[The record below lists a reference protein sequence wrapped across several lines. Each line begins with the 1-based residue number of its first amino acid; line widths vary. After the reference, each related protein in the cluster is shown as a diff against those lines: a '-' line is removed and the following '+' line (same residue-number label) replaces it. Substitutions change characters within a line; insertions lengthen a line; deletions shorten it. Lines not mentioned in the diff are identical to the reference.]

1 MDEGNYVSANL
12 DEGYS
17 PEAIANMENAL
28 EEFAVSLTEIR
39 PEDANIAVFRGLKL
53 TIAGR
58 PRRLAELG
66 NVESPDDPMKIE
78 LMIYNKEQI
87 EQVLE
92 FIKKN
97 GFPAKNDPG
106 SQFIHIRV
114 PKPSRMQLEELGDE
128 VIRRT
133 NSACTRLMKIK
144 TNTGLRIRAAME
156 KEYIDQRIS
165 GIAIKKIDNA
175 LERITKEMKIVGVMK
190 RKAIL
195 GSFFKTVERDD
206 NDIIKII
213 NKRIKLEKDKIA
225 REQDLRIRDEALESQ
240 NQTINK
246 IETED
251 LSNNEKQKFE
261 NMNISPSST

>member
-1 MDEGNYVSANL
+1 MDEGNYISANV

-17 PEAIANMENAL
+17 PEAIANMDNAL

-53 TIAGR
+53 TLKGR

-87 EQVLE
+87 EEVLK

-97 GFPAKNDPG
+97 GFPAKNEPG

-128 VIRRT
+128 VI
-133 NSACTRLMKIK
+133 
-144 TNTGLRIRAAME
+144 
-156 KEYIDQRIS
+156 
-165 GIAIKKIDNA
+165 
-175 LERITKEMKIVGVMK
+175 
-190 RKAIL
+190 
-195 GSFFKTVERDD
+195 
-206 NDIIKII
+206 
-213 NKRIKLEKDKIA
+213 
-225 REQDLRIRDEALESQ
+225 
-240 NQTINK
+240 
-246 IETED
+246 
-251 LSNNEKQKFE
+251 LSL
-261 NMNISPSST
+261 IHI

>member
-1 MDEGNYVSANL
+1 MDEVNYISSNL

-28 EEFAVSLTEIR
+28 EEFIVSLLEIK
-39 PEDANIAVFRGLKL
+39 PEDANIAVFRGLKV
-53 TIAGR
+53 TITGR

-87 EQVLE
+87 ELVLE

-97 GFPAKNDPG
+97 GFPAKNEPG

-133 NSACTRLMKIK
+133 SSACTRLLKIK

-175 LERITKEMKIVGVMK
+175 LERITKEMRIIGVMK

-195 GSFFKTVERDD
+195 GSFFKTIEKDD
-206 NDIIKII
+206 AEIVKVI
-213 NKRIKLEKDKIA
+213 NKRIKLEKDKIVK
-225 REQDLRIRDEALESQ
+225 EQELRIKDEALEDQ
-240 NQTINK
+240 NQTIDK
-246 IETED
+246 VETENIK
-251 LSNNEKQKFE
+251 SNGEQKLK
-261 NMNISPSST
+261 N

>member
-1 MDEGNYVSANL
+1 MDEVNYISNNL

-17 PEAIANMENAL
+17 PEAIANLESAL
-28 EEFAVSLTEIR
+28 EDFILSLLEIK
-39 PEDANIAVFRGLKL
+39 PEDANIAVFRGLKI
-53 TIAGR
+53 TISGR

-87 EQVLE
+87 VQVLE
-92 FIKKN
+92 FIKDN
-97 GFPAKNDPG
+97 GFPAKNEPG

-133 NSACTRLMKIK
+133 NSACTRLLKIK

-165 GIAIKKIDNA
+165 GIALKKIDNA
-175 LERITKEMKIVGVMK
+175 LERITREMKIIGVMK
-190 RKAIL
+190 RKSIL
-195 GSFFKTVERDD
+195 GSFFKTIEKDD
-206 NDIIKII
+206 ADMVKII

-225 REQDLRIRDEALESQ
+225 KEQELIIKDEVLEDQ
-240 NQTINK
+240 NQTTDK
-246 IETED
+246 VETE
-251 LSNNEKQKFE
+251 
-261 NMNISPSST
+261 NIKGNGEQN

>member
-1 MDEGNYVSANL
+1 MNEGNYIAPNL

-17 PEAIANMENAL
+17 PEAIANMESAL
-28 EEFAVSLTEIR
+28 EEFIVSLLEIK
-39 PEDANIAVFRGLKL
+39 PELANIAVFRGLKL
-53 TIAGR
+53 TINGR
-58 PRRLAELG
+58 PRRIGELG

-87 EQVLE
+87 EEVLE

-97 GFPAKNDPG
+97 GFPAKNEPG

-165 GIAIKKIDNA
+165 GVAIKKIDNA
-175 LERITKEMKIVGVMK
+175 LERITKEIKIVGVMK

-195 GSFFKTVERDD
+195 GSFFKTIERDD
-206 NDIIKII
+206 ADIIKVI
-213 NKRIKLEKDKIA
+213 NRRIKLEKDKITK
-225 REQDLRIRDEALESQ
+225 EQDLRIKDEALESQ
-240 NQTINK
+240 VQTSDGVEIKNIN
-246 IETED
+246 
-251 LSNNEKQKFE
+251 SNDEKNVDE
-261 NMNISPSST
+261 LDISSNAT

>member
-1 MDEGNYVSANL
+1 MDEASYISSKIE
-12 DEGYS
+12 EGYS
-17 PEAIANMENAL
+17 PESIANMESAL
-28 EEFAVSLTEIR
+28 EEFIVSLLDIK
-39 PEDANIAVFRGLKL
+39 PEDANIAVFRGLKITL
-53 TIAGR
+53 QGR

-66 NVESPDDPMKIE
+66 NVESPDNPMKIE

-92 FIKKN
+92 FIKEN

-133 NSACTRLMKIK
+133 NTACTRLMKIK

-165 GIAIKKIDNA
+165 GIALKKIDNA
-175 LERITKEMKIVGVMK
+175 LERITKEMKIIGIMK

-195 GSFFKTVERDD
+195 GSFFKTIERDD
-206 NDIIKII
+206 ADLLKVI
-213 NKRIKLEKDKIA
+213 NKRIKLEKDKIVK
-225 REQDLRIRDEALESQ
+225 EQELKIQVETLE
-240 NQTINK
+240 
-246 IETED
+246 
-251 LSNNEKQKFE
+251 NEVKGLHKT
-261 NMNISPSST
+261 NV

>member
-1 MDEGNYVSANL
+1 MDEVNYISNNL

-17 PEAIANMENAL
+17 PEAIANMESAL
-28 EEFAVSLTEIR
+28 EDFILSLLEIK
-39 PEDANIAVFRGLKL
+39 PEDANIAVFRGLKI

-87 EQVLE
+87 VQVLE
-92 FIKKN
+92 FIKDN
-97 GFPAKNDPG
+97 GFPAKNEPG

-133 NSACTRLMKIK
+133 NSACTRLLKIK

-165 GIAIKKIDNA
+165 GIALKKIDNA
-175 LERITKEMKIVGVMK
+175 LERITREMKIIGVMK
-190 RKAIL
+190 RKSIL
-195 GSFFKTVERDD
+195 GAFFKTIEKDD
-206 NDIIKII
+206 ADMVKII

-225 REQDLRIRDEALESQ
+225 KEQELRIKDEVLEDQ
-240 NQTINK
+240 NQTTDK
-246 IETED
+246 VEIE
-251 LSNNEKQKFE
+251 NIKGNEEQ
-261 NMNISPSST
+261 N

>member
-1 MDEGNYVSANL
+1 MDEGNYIAPNL
-12 DEGYS
+12 EEGYS

-28 EEFAVSLTEIR
+28 EEFIVSLIEIK

-53 TIAGR
+53 TLKGR

-87 EQVLE
+87 EEVLE

-97 GFPAKNDPG
+97 GFPAKNEPG

-133 NSACTRLMKIK
+133 NSAATRLMKIK

-165 GIAIKKIDNA
+165 SIAIKKIDNA
-175 LERITKEMKIVGVMK
+175 LERITKEMKIIGVIK

-195 GSFFKTVERDD
+195 GSFFKTIERDD
-206 NDIIKII
+206 ADIIKVIS
-213 NKRIKLEKDKIA
+213 KRIKLEKDKIA
-225 REQDLRIRDEALESQ
+225 KEQELRLQAEALE
-240 NQTINK
+240 NEDLNKEKIKTIN
-246 IETED
+246 TENVTSQIVD
-251 LSNNEKQKFE
+251 DNN
-261 NMNISPSST
+261 IHT

>member
-1 MDEGNYVSANL
+1 MDEGNYVYSNI

-28 EEFAVSLTEIR
+28 EEFAVSLTEIK
-39 PEDANIAVFRGLKL
+39 PEDANISVFRGLKL
-53 TIAGR
+53 TIKGR
-58 PRRLAELG
+58 LRRLAELG

-97 GFPAKNDPG
+97 GFPAKNEPG

-133 NSACTRLMKIK
+133 NSASTRLMKIK

-165 GIAIKKIDNA
+165 GIALKKIDNA
-175 LERITKEMKIVGVMK
+175 LERITKEMKIIGVIK

-195 GSFFKTVERDD
+195 GSFFKTIERDD
-206 NDIIKII
+206 ADIIKII
-213 NKRIKLEKDKIA
+213 NKRIKLEKDKIIK
-225 REQDLRIRDEALESQ
+225 EQELRIRTETLED
-240 NQTINK
+240 NQSLDKVETATIK
-246 IETED
+246 
-251 LSNNEKQKFE
+251 SNEEQISNELK
-261 NMNISPSST
+261 SSSNVS

>member
-1 MDEGNYVSANL
+1 MDEENYISSNV

-28 EEFAVSLTEIR
+28 EEFAVSLLEIK

-53 TIAGR
+53 TIKGR
-58 PRRLAELG
+58 LRRLAELG

-87 EQVLE
+87 EKVLE
-92 FIKKN
+92 FIKQN
-97 GFPAKNDPG
+97 GFPAKNEPG

-133 NSACTRLMKIK
+133 NSATTRLMKIK

-165 GIAIKKIDNA
+165 GIALKKIDNA
-175 LERITKEMKIVGVMK
+175 LERITKEMKIIGVIK

-195 GSFFKTVERDD
+195 GSFFKTIERDD
-206 NDIIKII
+206 ADLVKVI
-213 NKRIKLEKDKIA
+213 NKRVKLEKDRIAKENELKI
-225 REQDLRIRDEALESQ
+225 QKEALENESQ
-240 NQTINK
+240 NKDDKDTNHLNK
-246 IETED
+246 NTPQI
-251 LSNNEKQKFE
+251 SIQQ
-261 NMNISPSST
+261 NISTNN

>member
-1 MDEGNYVSANL
+1 MDEGNYISANL

-17 PEAIANMENAL
+17 PEAIANMDNAL

-53 TIAGR
+53 TLKGR

-87 EQVLE
+87 EEVLE

-97 GFPAKNDPG
+97 GFPAKNEPG

-133 NSACTRLMKIK
+133 NSAATRLMKIK

-165 GIAIKKIDNA
+165 GVALKKIDNA
-175 LERITKEMKIVGVMK
+175 LERITKEMKIIGVMK
-190 RKAIL
+190 RKTIL
-195 GSFFKTVERDD
+195 GSFFKTIERDD
-206 NDIIKII
+206 GEIIKII

-225 REQDLRIRDEALESQ
+225 KEQELRIADEALEVQ
-240 NQTINK
+240 NQVTN
-246 IETED
+246 EVDTENIK
-251 LSNNEKQKFE
+251 SNEELKV
-261 NMNISPSST
+261 

>member
-1 MDEGNYVSANL
+1 MDEGNYVYSNI

-28 EEFAVSLTEIR
+28 EEFAVSLTEIK
-39 PEDANIAVFRGLKL
+39 PEDANISVFRGLKL
-53 TIAGR
+53 TIKGR
-58 PRRLAELG
+58 LRRLAELG

-97 GFPAKNDPG
+97 GFPAKNEPG

-133 NSACTRLMKIK
+133 NSASTRLMKIK
-144 TNTGLRIRAAME
+144 TNTSLRIRAAME

-165 GIAIKKIDNA
+165 GIALKKIDNA
-175 LERITKEMKIVGVMK
+175 LERITKEMKIIGVIK

-195 GSFFKTVERDD
+195 GSFFKTIERDD
-206 NDIIKII
+206 ADIIKII
-213 NKRIKLEKDKIA
+213 NKRIKLEKDKIIK
-225 REQDLRIRDEALESQ
+225 EQELRIRTETLED
-240 NQTINK
+240 NQSLDKVETATIKSNEEQISNELK
-246 IETED
+246 SSSNET
-251 LSNNEKQKFE
+251 
-261 NMNISPSST
+261 

>member
-1 MDEGNYVSANL
+1 MDEASYISSNI

-17 PEAIANMENAL
+17 PESIANMESAL
-28 EEFAVSLTEIR
+28 EEFIVSLLDIR
-39 PEDANIAVFRGLKL
+39 PEDANIAVFRGLKITL
-53 TIAGR
+53 QGR

-66 NVESPDDPMKIE
+66 NVESPDNPMKIE

-92 FIKKN
+92 FIKQN

-133 NSACTRLMKIK
+133 NTACTRLMKIK

-165 GIAIKKIDNA
+165 GIALKKIDNA
-175 LERITKEMKIVGVMK
+175 LERITKEMKIIGVIK

-195 GSFFKTVERDD
+195 GSYFKTIERDD
-206 NDIIKII
+206 ADLLKVI

-225 REQDLRIRDEALESQ
+225 KEQELKIQVEALE
-240 NQTINK
+240 
-246 IETED
+246 
-251 LSNNEKQKFE
+251 NEVKGSDKT
-261 NMNISPSST
+261 NV

>member
-1 MDEGNYVSANL
+1 MDEVNYISNNL

-17 PEAIANMENAL
+17 PEAIANMESAL
-28 EEFAVSLTEIR
+28 EEFILSLLEIK
-39 PEDANIAVFRGLKL
+39 PEDANIAVFRGLKI
-53 TIAGR
+53 TMAGR

-87 EQVLE
+87 VQVLE
-92 FIKKN
+92 FIKDN
-97 GFPAKNDPG
+97 GFPAKNELG

-133 NSACTRLMKIK
+133 NSACTRLLKIK

-165 GIAIKKIDNA
+165 GIALKKIDNA
-175 LERITKEMKIVGVMK
+175 LERITREMKIIGVMK
-190 RKAIL
+190 RKSIL
-195 GSFFKTVERDD
+195 GSFFKTIEKDD
-206 NDIIKII
+206 ADMVKII

-225 REQDLRIRDEALESQ
+225 KEQELRIKDKVLEDQ
-240 NQTINK
+240 NQTTDK
-246 IETED
+246 VETE
-251 LSNNEKQKFE
+251 
-261 NMNISPSST
+261 NIKGNGE

>member
-1 MDEGNYVSANL
+1 MDEVNYISSNV

-28 EEFAVSLTEIR
+28 EEFIISLMEIK
-39 PEDANIAVFRGLKL
+39 PEDANIAVFKGLKL
-53 TIAGR
+53 TITGR
-58 PRRLAELG
+58 PRRLADLG

-87 EQVLE
+87 DLVLE
-92 FIKKN
+92 FIKNN
-97 GFPAKNDPG
+97 GFPAKNEPG

-165 GIAIKKIDNA
+165 GIAIKKIDSA

-190 RKAIL
+190 RKSIL
-195 GSFFKTVERDD
+195 GSFFKTIERDD
-206 NDIIKII
+206 AEIVKTI

-225 REQDLRIRDEALESQ
+225 KEQALRIKNESLESQ
-240 NQTINK
+240 IQTTEK
-246 IETED
+246 IETENIRD
-251 LSNNEKQKFE
+251 NEEKKVEKQ
-261 NMNISPSST
+261 NDTLNST

>member
-1 MDEGNYVSANL
+1 MDEGNYISANV

-17 PEAIANMENAL
+17 PEAIANMDNAL

-53 TIAGR
+53 TLKGR

-87 EQVLE
+87 EEVLE

-97 GFPAKNDPG
+97 GFPAKNEAG
-106 SQFIHIRV
+106 SQFIYIRV

-133 NSACTRLMKIK
+133 NSAATRLMKIK

-175 LERITKEMKIVGVMK
+175 LERITKEMKIIGVIK
-190 RKAIL
+190 RKSIL
-195 GSFFKTVERDD
+195 GSFFKTIERDD
-206 NDIIKII
+206 ADIIKVI

-225 REQDLRIRDEALESQ
+225 KEQELRIKNEAVDEQ
-240 NQTINK
+240 NQTIDNV
-246 IETED
+246 
-251 LSNNEKQKFE
+251 E
-261 NMNISPSST
+261 NQNIQSDEGQIGNQDISPNTT

>member
-1 MDEGNYVSANL
+1 MDEGNYISSNV

-28 EEFAVSLTEIR
+28 EEFAVSLLEIK

-53 TIAGR
+53 TLQGR

-92 FIKKN
+92 FIKQN
-97 GFPAKNDPG
+97 GFPAKHDTG
-106 SQFIHIRV
+106 SQFIHIKV

-133 NSACTRLMKIK
+133 NSAATRLMKIK
-144 TNTGLRIRAAME
+144 TNTGLRIRAGME

-175 LERITKEMKIVGVMK
+175 LERITKEIKIIGVIK

-206 NDIIKII
+206 ADLVKII
-213 NKRIKLEKDKIA
+213 NKRIKLEKDKISK
-225 REQDLRIRDEALESQ
+225 EHELRIQAEALESQ
-240 NQTINK
+240 AQNA
-246 IETED
+246 
-251 LSNNEKQKFE
+251 E
-261 NMNISPSST
+261 NMENVNTKNVQQQIVDDNNISTPN

>member
-1 MDEGNYVSANL
+1 MDEGNYISANL

-17 PEAIANMENAL
+17 PEAIANMDNAL

-53 TIAGR
+53 TLKGR
-58 PRRLAELG
+58 PKRLAELR

-87 EQVLE
+87 EEVLE
-92 FIKKN
+92 FVKNN
-97 GFPAKNDPG
+97 GFPAKNEPG
-106 SQFIHIRV
+106 SQFIHIKV

-133 NSACTRLMKIK
+133 NTASTRLMKIK

-165 GIAIKKIDNA
+165 GVALKKIDNA
-175 LERITKEMKIVGVMK
+175 LERITKEMKIIGVIK

-195 GSFFKTVERDD
+195 GSFFKTIERDD
-206 NDIIKII
+206 ADIVKII

-225 REQDLRIRDEALESQ
+225 KELEMRIKTEALEEQ
-240 NQTINK
+240 NQTTDK
-246 IETED
+246 VEIESIKTSE
-251 LSNNEKQKFE
+251 EE
-261 NMNISPSST
+261 

>member
-1 MDEGNYVSANL
+1 MDEGNYIAPNL
-12 DEGYS
+12 EEGYS

-28 EEFAVSLTEIR
+28 EEFIVSLIEIK

-53 TIAGR
+53 TLKGR
-58 PRRLAELG
+58 PRRLSELG

-87 EQVLE
+87 EEVLE

-97 GFPAKNDPG
+97 GFPAKNEPG

-165 GIAIKKIDNA
+165 GVAVKKIDNA

-195 GSFFKTVERDD
+195 GSFFKTIERDD
-206 NDIIKII
+206 TDIVKVV
-213 NKRIKLEKDKIA
+213 NKRVKLEKDKIDK
-225 REQDLRIRDEALESQ
+225 EQQLRIQAEALEKQDLNKEKMETVKTENVTSQ
-240 NQTINK
+240 IVDDNNTH
-246 IETED
+246 T
-251 LSNNEKQKFE
+251 SN
-261 NMNISPSST
+261 

>member
-1 MDEGNYVSANL
+1 MDEGNYITQNL
-12 DEGYS
+12 EEGYS

-28 EEFAVSLTEIR
+28 EEFIVSLFEIK

-53 TIAGR
+53 TLKGR

-66 NVESPDDPMKIE
+66 NVESPDNPMKIE

-87 EQVLE
+87 EEVLE

-97 GFPAKNDPG
+97 GFPAKNEPG

-165 GIAIKKIDNA
+165 SFAIKKIDNA
-175 LERITKEMKIVGVMK
+175 IERITKEMKIVGVMK

-195 GSFFKTVERDD
+195 GSFFKTIERDD
-206 NDIIKII
+206 ADIVKVV
-213 NKRIKLEKDKIA
+213 NKRVKLEKDKIDK
-225 REQDLRIRDEALESQ
+225 EQQLRIQAEALEKENLNKEKMETVNTENVTSQ
-240 NQTINK
+240 IV
-246 IETED
+246 D
-251 LSNNEKQKFE
+251 NNIHTT
-261 NMNISPSST
+261 N

>member
-1 MDEGNYVSANL
+1 MNEANYTPNT

-28 EEFAVSLTEIR
+28 EEFVVSLLEIK
-39 PEDANIAVFRGLKL
+39 PEHANISIFRGLKI
-53 TIAGR
+53 TINGR
-58 PRRLAELG
+58 PRRIGDLG
-66 NVESPDDPMKIE
+66 NVESPDDPMRIE

-87 EQVLE
+87 EQILE
-92 FIKKN
+92 FIKNN
-97 GFPAKNDPG
+97 GFPAKNEEG

-165 GIAIKKIDNA
+165 GVAVKKIDNA
-175 LERITKEMKIVGVMK
+175 LERITKEIKIIGVFK

-206 NDIIKII
+206 AEIIKAL
-213 NKRIKLEKDKIA
+213 NKRIKLEKDKVTK
-225 REQDLRIRDEALESQ
+225 EQELRIQAEALENQVLDANKAINQNTDGYKSQ
-240 NQTINK
+240 VDNIN
-246 IETED
+246 
-251 LSNNEKQKFE
+251 
-261 NMNISPSST
+261 NISTSS

>member
-1 MDEGNYVSANL
+1 MDEASYISSNVE
-12 DEGYS
+12 EGYS
-17 PEAIANMENAL
+17 PESIANMESAL
-28 EEFAVSLTEIR
+28 EEFIVSLLDIK
-39 PEDANIAVFRGLKL
+39 PEDANIAVFRGLKITL
-53 TIAGR
+53 QGR
-58 PRRLAELG
+58 PKRLAELG
-66 NVESPDDPMKIE
+66 NVESPDNPMKIE

-92 FIKKN
+92 FIKEN

-133 NSACTRLMKIK
+133 NTACTRLMKIK

-165 GIAIKKIDNA
+165 GIALKKIDNA
-175 LERITKEMKIVGVMK
+175 LERITKEMKIIGIMK

-195 GSFFKTVERDD
+195 GSFFKTIERDD
-206 NDIIKII
+206 ADLLKVI
-213 NKRIKLEKDKIA
+213 NKRIKLDKDKIA
-225 REQDLRIRDEALESQ
+225 KEQELKIQVETLE
-240 NQTINK
+240 N
-246 IETED
+246 ED
-251 LSNNEKQKFE
+251 KGIDKNNV
-261 NMNISPSST
+261 

>member
-1 MDEGNYVSANL
+1 MDEGNYISTNL

-53 TIAGR
+53 TVKGR
-58 PRRLAELG
+58 PRRLSELG

-87 EQVLE
+87 EEVLE

-97 GFPAKNDPG
+97 GFPAKNEPG

-133 NSACTRLMKIK
+133 NSASTRLMKIK

-165 GIAIKKIDNA
+165 GIALKKIDNA
-175 LERITKEMKIVGVMK
+175 LERITKEMKIIGVIK

-195 GSFFKTVERDD
+195 GSFFKTIERDD
-206 NDIIKII
+206 ADIIKVI
-213 NKRIKLEKDKIA
+213 NKRIKLEKDKIIK
-225 REQDLRIRDEALESQ
+225 EQELRISKEAQEE
-240 NQTINK
+240 NK
-246 IETED
+246 KSLDKVDMENIK
-251 LSNNEKQKFE
+251 SNEGHTSNELNNSF
-261 NMNISPSST
+261 NVT

>member
-1 MDEGNYVSANL
+1 MDEAIYISSNIE
-12 DEGYS
+12 EGYS
-17 PEAIANMENAL
+17 PESITNMESAL
-28 EEFAVSLTEIR
+28 EEFVVSLLDIK
-39 PEDANIAVFRGLKL
+39 PEDANIAVFRGLKITL
-53 TIAGR
+53 QGR
-58 PRRLAELG
+58 PKRLAELG
-66 NVESPDDPMKIE
+66 NVESPDNPMKIE

-92 FIKKN
+92 FIKQN

-133 NSACTRLMKIK
+133 NTACTRLMKIK

-165 GIAIKKIDNA
+165 GIALKKIDNA
-175 LERITKEMKIVGVMK
+175 LERITKEMKIVGVIK

-195 GSFFKTVERDD
+195 GSYFKTIERDD
-206 NDIIKII
+206 ADLLKVI

-225 REQDLRIRDEALESQ
+225 KEQELKIQVEA
-240 NQTINK
+240 
-246 IETED
+246 IE
-251 LSNNEKQKFE
+251 NEVKGSDKT
-261 NMNISPSST
+261 NV

>member
-1 MDEGNYVSANL
+1 MDEGNYISANV

-17 PEAIANMENAL
+17 PEAIANMDNAL
-28 EEFAVSLTEIR
+28 EEFAVSLTEIK

-53 TIAGR
+53 TLKGR
-58 PRRLAELG
+58 PRRLSELG

-87 EQVLE
+87 EEVLE

-97 GFPAKNDPG
+97 GFPAKNEAG

-133 NSACTRLMKIK
+133 NSAATRLMKIK

-175 LERITKEMKIVGVMK
+175 LERITKEMKIIGVIK
-190 RKAIL
+190 RKSIL
-195 GSFFKTVERDD
+195 GSFFKTIERDD
-206 NDIIKII
+206 ADIVKVI

-225 REQDLRIRDEALESQ
+225 KEQELRIKTEALDEQ
-240 NQTINK
+240 NQTI
-246 IETED
+246 
-251 LSNNEKQKFE
+251 E
-261 NMNISPSST
+261 NVENQNTQSDEGQIGNPNISPNTT

>member
-1 MDEGNYVSANL
+1 MDEVNYISSNL

-28 EEFAVSLTEIR
+28 EEFIVSLLEIK
-39 PEDANIAVFRGLKL
+39 PEDANIAVFRGLKV
-53 TIAGR
+53 TITGR

-87 EQVLE
+87 ELVLE
-92 FIKKN
+92 FIKNN
-97 GFPAKNDPG
+97 GFPAKNEPG
-106 SQFIHIRV
+106 SQFIYIRV

-133 NSACTRLMKIK
+133 NSACTRLLKIK

-165 GIAIKKIDNA
+165 GIAVKKIDNA
-175 LERITKEMKIVGVMK
+175 LERITKEMKIIGVMK

-195 GSFFKTVERDD
+195 GSFFKTIEKDD
-206 NDIIKII
+206 ADMVKVI

-225 REQDLRIRDEALESQ
+225 KEQELRIKDEALEDQ
-240 NQTINK
+240 NQTTDK
-246 IETED
+246 VETENIK
-251 LSNNEKQKFE
+251 SNEEK
-261 NMNISPSST
+261 S